1 MENWR
6 ESVFPGLKITNELKA
21 PKTVVAFTP
30 KKAAK
35 LASTCSIG
43 RYEGS
48 ITVK

>member
-1 MENWR
+1 
-6 ESVFPGLKITNELKA
+6 LTLTKELKT

-30 KKAAK
+30 KKAGK
-35 LASTCSIG
+35 LASTCGIG

>member
-21 PKTVVAFTP
+21 PKTVIAFTP
-30 KKAAK
+30 KKAGKFAF
-35 LASTCSIG
+35 TCSIG
-43 RYEGS
+43 RYEGI

>member
-1 MENWR
+1 MKNWE
-6 ESVFPGLKITNELKA
+6 ESVFADLKITNELKA

-35 LASTCSIG
+35 LASTCGIG